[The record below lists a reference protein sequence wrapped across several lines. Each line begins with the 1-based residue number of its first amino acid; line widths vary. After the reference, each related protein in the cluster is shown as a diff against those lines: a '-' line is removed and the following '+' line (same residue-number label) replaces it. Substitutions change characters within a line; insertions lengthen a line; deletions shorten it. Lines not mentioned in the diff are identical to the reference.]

1 MSSDENTMN
10 DGTAQA
16 GPGGQLRI
24 ARESRQISLEEI
36 SSRTHISVSRLQAL
50 EDNRFDV
57 LGPEPF
63 VIGYIRKFAKILD
76 IDSDA
81 LVEDYKRLSGTN
93 SQSPASSSEPI
104 TGPAAGPGLATIA
117 RRNITATIRQI
128 PGWWVVGGL
137 VAIWIVG
144 AYLIVPDENE
154 NYPDRSSM
162 EQPEQVEHE
171 APPSSAGDEPAG
183 FKRADPEPVEHKP
196 AAEERAA
203 QDPNSISSQSDGTF
217 AAEPE
222 SAAERPEVSAGNPVP
237 IEQSSPP
244 VEATA
249 DPSRA
254 VELSA
259 AGGDQDGQD
268 LLVMNFV
275 AECWVE
281 VNDANGEN
289 IFAALQTPA
298 DTLQLFGQAPFT
310 VMLGNARA
318 VSMAING
325 RAVDTEPRPGRDTL
339 RLTVLP

>member
-10 DGTAQA
+10 DNTAQV
-16 GPGGQLRI
+16 GPGTQLRI

-36 SSRTHISVSRLQAL
+36 SNRTHISISRLQAL

-76 IDSDA
+76 MDSDS
-81 LVEDYKRLSGTN
+81 LVEEYKGLAGIAG
-93 SQSPASSSEPI
+93 QSAVSSSEGAP
-104 TGPAAGPGLATIA
+104 GPAAGPGLATIA
-117 RRNITATIRQI
+117 RRNITQTIKQI

-144 AYLIVPDENE
+144 AYLLVPGENGD
-154 NYPDRSSM
+154 YPVRPSM
-162 EQPEQVEHE
+162 EEMEH
-171 APPSSAGDEPAG
+171 
-183 FKRADPEPVEHKP
+183 V
-196 AAEERAA
+196 ERAA
-203 QDPNSISSQSDGTF
+203 PELSADDESAEPEPSEYESAEEAYIEEEPHSISGQSDGTF

-222 SAAERPEVSAGNPVP
+222 TAGEQRDDSAGNPAP
-237 IEQSSPP
+237 IEENISPAT
-244 VEATA
+244 EAA
-249 DPSRA
+249 AGPSRA

-259 AGGDQDGQD
+259 TGGDRGGQD
-268 LLVMNFV
+268 LLVMNF
-275 AECWVE
+275 AGECWVE

-289 IFAALQTPA
+289 IFAALQTPT

-325 RAVDTEPRPGRDTL
+325 RAVDTEPRPGRNTL
-339 RLTVLP
+339 RLTVSP

>member
-10 DGTAQA
+10 HSTAQA
-16 GPGGQLRI
+16 GPGTQLRI
-24 ARESRQISLEEI
+24 ARESRQIPVEEI
-36 SSRTHISVSRLQAL
+36 SSRTNISVSRLQAL

-63 VIGYIRKFAKILD
+63 VIGYIRKFAKIVD
-76 IDSDA
+76 IDSDS
-81 LVEDYKRLSGTN
+81 LVEEYKSLSGVAG
-93 SQSPASSSEPI
+93 QSPVSSN
-104 TGPAAGPGLATIA
+104 GPAPGLASGPGLVTIA
-117 RRNITATIRQI
+117 RRNITQTIRQI

-144 AYLIVPDENE
+144 AYLLVPGENE
-154 NYPDRSSM
+154 SYPLRPSM
-162 EQPEQVEHE
+162 EEAEHVEE
-171 APPSSAGDEPAG
+171 SSTGVGSEP
-183 FKRADPEPVEHKP
+183 ADPEPADLRP
-196 AAEERAA
+196 AEEGYAVE
-203 QDPNSISSQSDGTF
+203 DPNSISGQSDDTF
-217 AAEPE
+217 AVEPE
-222 SAAERPEVSAGNPVP
+222 SAGERRVNPNSNPVP
-237 IEQSSPP
+237 ADENVRPP
-244 VEATA
+244 AEVA

-275 AECWVE
+275 EECWVE
-281 VNDANGEN
+281 VNDANDKN

-318 VSMAING
+318 VSLAING
-325 RAVDTEPRPGRDTL
+325 RAVDTEPRPGRNTL
-339 RLTVLP
+339 RLTVSP

>member
-1 MSSDENTMN
+1 MN
-10 DGTAQA
+10 NGTAQV

-36 SSRTHISVSRLQAL
+36 SSRTHISVSRLLAL

-81 LVEDYKRLSGTN
+81 LVEDYKTLSG
-93 SQSPASSSEPI
+93 SKSESPASSSEPS
-104 TGPAAGPGLATIA
+104 TGPTAGPGLATIA

-144 AYLIVPDENE
+144 AYLIVPGENE

-162 EQPEQVEHE
+162 EQVEQE
-171 APPSSAGDEPAG
+171 APPSTLDDEPAE
-183 FKRADPEPVEHKP
+183 FERVDPEPVEREP
-196 AAEERAA
+196 ALEQHTA
-203 QDPNSISSQSDGTF
+203 QDPNSISSQRDGTF

-222 SAAERPEVSAGNPVP
+222 SVAEQPEISAGNPAP
-237 IEQSSPP
+237 TEQSSPP
-244 VEATA
+244 VDTAA

-268 LLVMNFV
+268 LLVMNFT

-281 VNDANGEN
+281 VNDANGNN

-310 VMLGNARA
+310 VMLGNAGA
-318 VSMAING
+318 VSLAING
-325 RAVDTEPRPGRDTL
+325 RAVDTEPRPGRNTL
-339 RLTVLP
+339 RLTVSP